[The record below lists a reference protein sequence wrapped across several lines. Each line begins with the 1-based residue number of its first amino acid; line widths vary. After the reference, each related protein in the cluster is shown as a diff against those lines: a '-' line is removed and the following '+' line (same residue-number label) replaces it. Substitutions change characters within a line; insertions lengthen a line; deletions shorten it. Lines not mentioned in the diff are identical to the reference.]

1 MSGRSAEEEH
11 GGTVVTPSAE
21 FPPLDPAEVDTLRR
35 VGAHWPTGAPPALPV
50 DPTLDRYRSSPAPG
64 RFSRLAPIALFR
76 PEQAERAG
84 QAGRVGQAGRD
95 GRDGLV
101 AAAPASP
108 PDSRL
113 GRRLARVRR
122 VLLGPPLTSAAVL
135 HERMRKLV
143 ALPVLSSDL
152 LSSVAYGPEALL
164 TVLVLAGS
172 GALGLA
178 LPLSAA
184 LVLLMVA
191 VGISYRQTIPAYPH
205 GAGSYLVAG
214 DNLGVGAG
222 LTAAAGLMLDYVL
235 TVSVSIAAGMHAIT
249 SALPG
254 LTPFTVPLGALV
266 ILLLL
271 AGNLRGVRTAGNIFV
286 LPTYAFVAAL
296 SGLLVVGYLRAAGR
310 GFVPVAPPAVPATQ
324 GLGLLL
330 VLRAFASGAVSM
342 TGIEAVSNAVPAFR
356 PTEWRNART
365 TLAWMVA
372 MLVVLFA
379 GLTLLIHLT
388 GLVPRPGETL
398 LSQLARVTFPTGP
411 WYAVV
416 QATTALILLLAAN
429 TAFNDF
435 PRLLFFM
442 ARAGHA
448 PRRFLHLG
456 DRLAF
461 GNGLVAL
468 AGTAIVVFV
477 AFGGHTEKLI
487 PLYAV
492 GVFLAFTLS
501 QSGMVVH
508 WRRHRGR
515 LAASGACQ
523 RGGRGPVR
531 SCAADRGGG
540 EVHRGGVG
548 GGGRRTA
555 AGAALPPGA
564 PALPHPARRPGP
576 ATPAGRAGARG
587 SAVRGSALRGA
598 VAVGGGRAGRGPA
611 ARRSGPRCR
620 VRRGGGGAAGAAAP
634 GGGPGG
640 TAQPGV
646 DACPGVR
653 GVAGPADAG
662 GAPRPGG
669 RRGGPVPGTVAG
681 LGGPRPAGDDR
692 LAVPGG
698 DRAVGALPG
707 RVARRRAGAGADR
720 GGAGGGAAP
729 AVAPPAAQPYRATAA
744 QGVAGAARRGGDKH
758 PGPPRRVERL
768 PDW

>member
-508 WRRHRGR
+508 WRRHREAGWR
-515 LAASGACQ
+515 RRALVNGVGAVLSGLVLLTAAVAKFTEGAWVVVVAVPLLVLLFH
-523 RGGRGPVR
+523 R
-531 SCAADRGGG
+531 
-540 EVHRGGVG
+540 VHRHY
-548 GGGRRTA
+548 RTLH
-555 AGAALPPGA
+555 AALALRPP
-564 PALPHPARRPGP
+564 
-576 ATPAGRAGARG
+576 PAGREPGARP
-587 SAVRGSALRGA
+587 SGA
-598 VAVGGGRAGRGPA
+598 RPSGARSPSVAGGPGAGPPPA
-611 ARRSGPRCR
+611 APDR
-620 VRRGGGGAAGAAAP
+620 AAGSVEGEEVPQELRHLVVVPVVRLNRASMRALAYAVSLGRPTLAVHLAPEDAEADRFREQWRAWGDHVRLETIVSPYRAVIGPLAHYLAALHAAAP
-634 GGGPGG
+634 ELVLTVVVPE
-640 TAQPGV
+640 V
-646 DACPGVR
+646 VLR
-653 GVAGPADAG
+653 
-662 GAPRPGG
+662 RPWH
-669 RRGGPVPGTVAG
+669 
-681 LGGPRPAGDDR
+681 R
-692 LAVPGG
+692 LLHSRTEQRLRKAL
-698 DRAVGALPG
+698 RALPG
-707 RVARRRAGAGADR
+707 VVVTSI
-720 GGAGGGAAP
+720 P
-729 AVAPPAAQPYRATAA
+729 V
-744 QGVAGAARRGGDKH
+744 H
-758 PGPPRRVERL
+758 LVE
-768 PDW
+768 